1 MHVMTGKDT
10 TSNERLVTHPGDNE
24 KNITELSE
32 ALFANDAGDACVLA
46 DLAGEACSLEPAK
59 PSKLLK
65 DQRRTYD
72 IIDWHLQEFLSRK
85 CPKTLRMIIPGEA
98 GVGKSKTVQTITEN
112 FYAHGA
118 GTILAKGAYTGLAA
132 SVIDGKTLHYLAM
145 IPLQGGWQSAQTIKR
160 LEGYWREK
168 HYLIIDKISMVS
180 RKMFAKLSSIVS
192 RAKAGDTTTDEPF
205 RGLNV
210 ILVGDFHQFLP
221 VTMKPSAALYLPC
234 NLDKDTDKDMLGR
247 KLYKQFDVVVR
258 LKTQVR
264 VTDPEWLDLLQH
276 VCHGNCQENHITMLR
291 QLVLTNQNCPPTD
304 FTVTP
309 WKEAL
314 LVTPRHAVRIQWNR
328 MSIKHRTHALRIYL
342 INCPAFD
349 TIQGCQLTLE
359 EKFAVVA
366 KARTGRGR
374 NQREHGG
381 LADEV
386 DITIGMEVMVT
397 FNVSTDLDVANGT
410 RGQVVDIVVDARE
423 EISASNTQTK
433 VLQYPPVYILIRML
447 HTKADALNGLESGI
461 LPITPLT
468 KTFSVV
474 TASSKKITVTCQQ
487 LPITPAYAFTDYC
500 SQAQTIEH
508 CIVDLATP
516 PPQGN

>member
-1 MHVMTGKDT
+1 
-10 TSNERLVTHPGDNE
+10 
-24 KNITELSE
+24 
-32 ALFANDAGDACVLA
+32 
-46 DLAGEACSLEPAK
+46 
-59 PSKLLK
+59 
-65 DQRRTYD
+65 
-72 IIDWHLQEFLSRK
+72 
-85 CPKTLRMIIPGEA
+85 
-98 GVGKSKTVQTITEN
+98 
-112 FYAHGA
+112 
-118 GTILAKGAYTGLAA
+118 
-132 SVIDGKTLHYLAM
+132 
-145 IPLQGGWQSAQTIKR
+145 
-160 LEGYWREK
+160 
-168 HYLIIDKISMVS
+168 
-180 RKMFAKLSSIVS
+180 
-192 RAKAGDTTTDEPF
+192 
-205 RGLNV
+205 
-210 ILVGDFHQFLP
+210 
-221 VTMKPSAALYLPC
+221 
-234 NLDKDTDKDMLGR
+234 
-247 KLYKQFDVVVR
+247 
-258 LKTQVR
+258 
-264 VTDPEWLDLLQH
+264 
-276 VCHGNCQENHITMLR
+276 
-291 QLVLTNQNCPPTD
+291 
-304 FTVTP
+304 
-309 WKEAL
+309 
-314 LVTPRHAVRIQWNR
+314 

-366 KARTGRGR
+366 KARTGQGR

-397 FNVSTDLDVANGT
+397 FNVSTNLDVANGT

-487 LPITPAYAFTDYC
+487 LPITPAYAFTDYR